1 MNKPQNNNRTVEDQ
15 LADFTDQILAG
26 TAEEGT
32 DPFTP
37 DPELRALQQT
47 ALRLKNAVPK
57 DGPSE
62 AVIFRMR
69 QNIVMQ
75 REQQETKASESFWQR
90 FLSARK
96 PSGRKWQSQ
105 HSRRRQNLRISL
117 AAVVLLLFVSIP
129 LLYKDTPVQPAA
141 SGQSLNASLLIAFG
155 GLILLG
161 FLFFR
166 RKR

>member
-15 LADFTDQILAG
+15 LADFTDQILAR

-32 DPFTP
+32 DPLAP

-62 AVIFRMR
+62 AVIYRMR

-75 REQQETKASESFWQR
+75 REQQETKASEPFWQS

-117 AAVVLLLFVSIP
+117 AAVVLLLIVSIP
-129 LLYKDTPVQPAA
+129 LMYKDTPVQPAA

-155 GLILLG
+155 GLILLAL
-161 FLFFR
+161 LFFR

>member
-32 DPFTP
+32 DPLAP

-62 AVIFRMR
+62 AVIYRMR

-75 REQQETKASESFWQR
+75 REQQETKASEPFWQS

-117 AAVVLLLFVSIP
+117 AAVVLLLIVSIP
-129 LLYKDTPVQPAA
+129 LMYKDTPVQPAA

-155 GLILLG
+155 GLILLAL
-161 FLFFR
+161 LFFR

>member
-15 LADFTDQILAG
+15 LADFTDQILEG

-32 DPFTP
+32 GPFTP

-62 AVIFRMR
+62 AVIQRMR

-75 REQQETKASESFWQR
+75 WNQQENRASEPFWKR
-90 FLSARK
+90 FLPARK
-96 PSGRKWQSQ
+96 PQGQKWQSQ
-105 HSRRRQNLRISL
+105 HSRRRQNIRISL
-117 AAVVLLLFVSIP
+117 AAVVLLLLVSIP

-141 SGQSLNASLLIAFG
+141 SGQNLNAGLFIAFG
-155 GLILLG
+155 GLILLAL
-161 FLFFR
+161 LFFR

>member
-26 TAEEGT
+26 TAEERT

-62 AVIFRMR
+62 AVIHRMR

-75 REQQETKASESFWQR
+75 REPFWQR

-141 SGQSLNASLLIAFG
+141 SGQNLNTSLLIAFG
-155 GLILLG
+155 GLILLA